1 MKYNYAAGKLG
12 AAVLYAMRSE
22 ESLRERLQGCFS
34 IFHTL
39 QHDYGYLP
47 PELEQRFDAMIQA
60 CTRVPNRE
68 GVRGTVT
75 ATTDKEDDREAF
87 QWLEEILSLYTEVT
101 ELEAVRHEKALNAC
115 AKQTQRQAD

>member
-22 ESLRERLQGCFS
+22 ESLPERLQGCFS

-39 QHDYGYLP
+39 QDDYGYLP
-47 PELEQRFDAMIQA
+47 PELRQRFDAMIQA
-60 CTRVPNRE
+60 WTRVPNRE
-68 GVRGTVT
+68 GVRGTVAAT
-75 ATTDKEDDREAF
+75 ADKMVDREALK
-87 QWLEEILSLYTEVT
+87 WLEEILSLYTEVT

-115 AKQTQRQAD
+115 SKQTQRQAD